1 MQQNRFYIIL
11 LIVVMMS
18 SCNKDFLNRIPL
30 DQQTEATS
38 FRTYENFKTY
48 AWGLYDLFDGYG
60 QGAIL
65 NTATFLFE
73 EANSDNLCYT
83 ASLNSN
89 QWAYQLVTIP
99 SSGGDWDFSFIR
111 RVNIMLDNIDQSS
124 MSPSEKDHWKS
135 VGYAFRSAR
144 YMQLLSEFGDVP
156 WLEHVVKDNDKD
168 ILYGQRTPRDT
179 VAQNIL
185 NNLLWAEM
193 HINSGGDGDNTV
205 NVHVVR
211 ALISRFG
218 LSEGTWRKYHGLG
231 NAEQYLQACST
242 ASAKLAADFPALLS
256 DYDQIFNSEDLG
268 GKAGIILYR
277 SYAAGQ
283 NMHGIQ
289 RYHRTTEWYFDVTK
303 DAVESYLCQ
312 DGKPI
317 STSTLYDGDRTLYD
331 ELRHRDRRLYLTVM
345 PPYRV
350 LTTTD
355 ATGSVVTL
363 QNTNFWKHTGIAAD
377 REYIDT
383 MNNISSPGYKS
394 LPYLQWKGNVL
405 RGVPHF
411 RKFNEGQ
418 AFGVSQLGYYFY
430 KFYNATTD
438 ATGFVN
444 TTDAPIFRIEE
455 ALLNYAEA
463 SYELGK
469 FDQALADQTINK
481 LRRRVNMPDMIIAD
495 IDGSF
500 DVNRDTDVEP
510 VLWEIRRERR
520 VELMGEGFR
529 FNDLR
534 RWKKGNYLNKQQ
546 TGLWVDNTQY
556 GNKLTISGGGAE
568 GYVEYNT
575 TPLGWLEYYYL
586 YPLPKDQLVL
596 NKNLAQNPDWK

>member
-1 MQQNRFYIIL
+1 MQQKQFYIL
-11 LIVVMMS
+11 LFTAVLMA
-18 SCNKDFLNRIPL
+18 SCNKDFLNKVPL

-38 FRTYENFKTY
+38 FKTYENFKTY
-48 AWGLYDLFDGYG
+48 TWGLYDLFDGYG
-60 QGAIL
+60 QGPIL

-73 EANSDNLCYT
+73 EANSDNLCYN

-89 QWAYQLVTIP
+89 QWAYHLVTIP

-111 RVNIMLDNIDQSS
+111 RVNIMLDNIDQSM
-124 MSPSEKDHWKS
+124 MSQSEKDHWKS
-135 VGYAFRSAR
+135 VGYVFRSAR
-144 YMQLLSEFGDVP
+144 YMQLLSKFGDVP
-156 WLEHVVKDNDKD
+156 WLERVVKDNDID
-168 ILYGQRTPRDT
+168 ILYGQRTPRDE

-185 NNLLWAEM
+185 NNLLWAET
-193 HINSGGDGDNTV
+193 HINPQGDGANTV

-211 ALISRFG
+211 ILISRFG
-218 LSEGTWRKYHGLG
+218 LFEGTWRKYHGLG
-231 NAEQYLQACST
+231 NAEPYLQACRT
-242 ASAKLAADFPALLS
+242 ASAKLASDFPVLLA
-256 DYDQIFNSEDLG
+256 DYDQIFNSEDLA

-283 NMHGIQ
+283 NVHGIQ
-289 RYHRTTEWYFDVTK
+289 RYLRSSEWYFDLTK

-317 STSTLYDGDRTLYD
+317 STSDVYDGDHSMHN
-331 ELRHRDRRLYLTVM
+331 EFRHRDRRLYLNVL

-350 LTTTD
+350 YTTTD
-355 ATGSVVTL
+355 ATGNVVTS
-363 QNTNFWKHTGIAAD
+363 QNTTFWKHTGIDAD
-377 REYIDT
+377 REYMDT
-383 MNNISSPGYKS
+383 MTAISSPGYKR
-394 LPYLQWKGNVL
+394 LPYLQAVGNVL
-405 RGVPHF
+405 RAVPHF

-418 AFGVSQLGYYFY
+418 GFVVSQLGYYFY
-430 KFYNATTD
+430 KFYNPTTD
-438 ATGFVN
+438 ASGFVN

-463 SYELGK
+463 SYELGQ
-469 FDQALADQTINK
+469 FDQSIADLTINK
-481 LRRRVNMPDMIIAD
+481 LRRRVKMPDMIIAD
-495 IDGSF
+495 IDNSF
-500 DVNRDTDVEP
+500 DLNRDTDVEA

-546 TGLWVDNTQY
+546 TGLWVDNAQY
-556 GNKLTISGGGAE
+556 GNKLTIFGGNTE

-575 TPLGWLEYYYL
+575 VPLGWQEFYYL

-596 NKNLAQNPDWK
+596 NEKLQQNTGWK